1 MILAKDGAI
10 EDEKEVQRIWEEEYN
25 NHMMF
30 LEEVDD
36 DLNKISLEN
45 YDEYDNDNN
54 VNWGSVC
61 SDGGGIEKER
71 GVKRK
76 RIFSE
81 DDEQINRDSNDNN
94 KHNGSRSDNIFEM
107 KNPFRFIDFNININ
121 DDNNNDE
128 Q

>member
-1 MILAKDGAI
+1 MLAKDGVI
-10 EDEKEVQRIWEEEYN
+10 EDEKEAQRIWEEEYN

-61 SDGGGIEKER
+61 SEGEGIEKDR
-71 GVKRK
+71 GVRRK
-76 RIFSE
+76 RIFS
-81 DDEQINRDSNDNN
+81 DMPYSYLS
-94 KHNGSRSDNIFEM
+94 SRS
-107 KNPFRFIDFNININ
+107 
-121 DDNNNDE
+121 
-128 Q
+128 